1 MEVSKCRL
9 KLLAISAPTSS
20 TRLRISKNHQILS
33 GGFYYSRLLAIYPLG
48 VYNIGGMDKSIKK
61 QVQNRLKR
69 LEGQVRGLQKM
80 VEEDKYCVDVINQSS
95 AVRSALSSVENL
107 MLENHLSEHVVHQMK
122 GNQEKKAVKE
132 IVDVF
137 KIAKKK

>member
-1 MEVSKCRL
+1 M
-9 KLLAISAPTSS
+9 
-20 TRLRISKNHQILS
+20 
-33 GGFYYSRLLAIYPLG
+33 
-48 VYNIGGMDKSIKK
+48 
-61 QVQNRLKR
+61 
-69 LEGQVRGLQKM
+69 RGLQKM

-122 GNQEKKAVKE
+122 SNQEKKAVDE
-132 IVDVF
+132 IIEVF